1 MLQLPFVSKAA
12 LAIASAAMM
21 LMAAPAQAAS
31 LIVSDIDSP
40 APDADGWG
48 KLDQF
53 NTGTAKITTA
63 APRLGKG
70 SIELTGDQTRVQLG
84 NQLNPN
90 VTNLGLASAI
100 SGLTFDWRVAS
111 DSTNTDYTPS
121 LRLLVRDSEQLSV
134 FVWSG
139 RNNGVNT
146 NATDS
151 WYSST
156 VSDLFWQWTYKGG
169 DTLDSGNNYIL
180 MTLSD
185 WVGAL
190 ASDAF
195 VTAISV
201 GAGRDAGVGYHG
213 FVDNVQLYQ
222 QGKLSAAYNFEATAP
237 VPEPATWLMLMLG
250 FAAIGGAMRRE
261 KRQRLTFA
269 V

>member
-1 MLQLPFVSKAA
+1 MRYFPALSMAMIAAA
-12 LAIASAAMM
+12 LVAT
-21 LMAAPAQAAS
+21 APAQAAS

-40 APDADGWG
+40 APDGDSWG

-63 APRLGKG
+63 APRLGNG

-84 NQLNPN
+84 NQLNPGA
-90 VTNLGLASAI
+90 TNLGLASAV
-100 SGLTFDWRVAS
+100 SGLTFDWRVGS
-111 DSTNTDYTPS
+111 DSTNANYTPS

-146 NATDS
+146 NPTDS
-151 WYSST
+151 WYSSS

-169 DTLDSGNNYIL
+169 NTLDSSSNFVL

-213 FVDNVQLYQ
+213 FVDNVQLFQ
-222 QGKLSAAYNFEATAP
+222 QGQLASAYNFEATAP
-237 VPEPATWLMLMLG
+237 VPEPATWLMLMFG
-250 FAAIGGAMRRE
+250 FAAIGAMMRR
-261 KRQRLTFA
+261 KPRQRVTFA
-269 V
+269 I